1 MVSRLR
7 DLDIYGN
14 DLADRAYVLEPAPAS
29 PLEPLVSPARQAVG
43 SAVDTAAITAAW
55 QRGQAAAATGSAHS
69 WETWERVRA
78 DPSLVARAALV
89 GLCGLGGVVAG
100 YRGGGLR
107 RLAYGALGLTAGA
120 GLCYPAELADASV
133 RGFDFV
139 RERSTGG
146 K

>member
-55 QRGQAAAATGSAHS
+55 QRARRLPPPAPRTAGRPGSESAPIPVWLPGPLWSVCAASAASWPAIEAAACGDWPT
-69 WETWERVRA
+69 ERWA
-78 DPSLVARAALV
+78 
-89 GLCGLGGVVAG
+89 
-100 YRGGGLR
+100 
-107 RLAYGALGLTAGA
+107 
-120 GLCYPAELADASV
+120 
-133 RGFDFV
+133 
-139 RERSTGG
+139 
-146 K
+146 